1 MEKKKIKS
9 MMFFQNG
16 NVAVFNNKGN
26 QISEFQG
33 SYVLDLIEKIEK
45 SGFKV
50 DKTTEIILPS
60 GYKVEY
66 MPEYHNLKIND

>member
-33 SYVLDLIEKIEK
+33 SYVLDLIEKIEQAELSPTPTPTCPK
-45 SGFKV
+45 
-50 DKTTEIILPS
+50 
-60 GYKVEY
+60 
-66 MPEYHNLKIND
+66 MRRLKENANFGKCLFNK